1 MGDLTQTFPCD
12 PTVPGFFGRGWRP
25 QRRSRYGLFA
35 GIASD
40 ASAETLLKSLGEP
53 GRSRL
58 ERVRIVRLEDD
69 FDVGTVGA
77 EAWI

>member
-12 PTVPGFFGRGWRP
+12 PTVPGFFGRGLAAAAAKPLRP
-25 QRRSRYGLFA
+25 FA